1 MFEATAAAARATA
14 APASKALA
22 KTPEKGGEDPNPASS
37 QPPGGLIMRAMTV
50 SKKNFLSPLES
61 TQYRRTTAAPG
72 WGSGAWTRAAQ
83 EGLVLLAPL
92 NSTTSQ
98 EEGAKKAA
106 KAKNHLTLDWHC
118 QEAQIICVCE
128 GNPKESQ
135 ETGSPHG
142 QESNQE
148 LREYES

>member
-1 MFEATAAAARATA
+1 
-14 APASKALA
+14 
-22 KTPEKGGEDPNPASS
+22 
-37 QPPGGLIMRAMTV
+37 MRAMTV
-50 SKKNFLSPLES
+50 SKKHRRTFSHHSERELKS

-72 WGSGAWTRAAQ
+72 WGSGAWTRAVQ
-83 EGLVLLAPL
+83 EDLVLLAPL

-106 KAKNHLTLDWHC
+106 KAKNHLTIDWHC
-118 QEAQIICVCE
+118 QEAQISSGSE

-135 ETGSPHG
+135 ETGSHHG

-148 LREYES
+148 LREYESQQTKKGKDPAKGKIVKPKATKPKAEKLKVASG

>member
-1 MFEATAAAARATA
+1 MGGSKSCKF
-14 APASKALA
+14 PASR
-22 KTPEKGGEDPNPASS
+22 
-37 QPPGGLIMRAMTV
+37 RADYEGDDCLQEAQ
-50 SKKNFLSPLES
+50 KNFLSPLES
-61 TQYRRTTAAPG
+61 TRYRRTTAAPG
-72 WGSGAWTRAAQ
+72 WGSGAWARAAQ

-106 KAKNHLTLDWHC
+106 KAKNHLALDWHC

-135 ETGSPHG
+135 ETGSHHG